1 MSQHKRRKLDCPK
14 DEELITKT
22 ITLSDVVQRTQL
34 PYIKKL
40 SPLPTPVPKTQVKL
54 KKKIKMEPNPILS
67 NTEDS
72 DSDAYSVLSSNSVR
86 NRVKAKVTKKV
97 KVKHEVLSDVKVE
110 KVVEPLKIAPPP
122 PPPPTA
128 PTSGFT
134 DLDGIDMMNL
144 PIDLE
149 DSNIDILELNN
160 KPELMQE
167 THANFLSLIRDIIC
181 STSDHRMNMK
191 TLEERLKTWQE
202 NPISPLND
210 WYSFSDNWVGVLQS
224 AVNFLSGNLQE
235 LPEDFVPYIEY
246 KQHLDVYQW
255 IGAGRDTDA
264 HLTPLAQ
271 YWLEHR
277 NEVKHSITAKP
288 LSSPVKPPTQQIQQ
302 QLEEIDVEVVDRSQ
316 TPPPPRCPTN
326 WTVRKADN
334 EEIKSFREQERRRY
348 DNPHKAFTYR

>member
-1 MSQHKRRKLDCPK
+1 M
-14 DEELITKT
+14 
-22 ITLSDVVQRTQL
+22 
-34 PYIKKL
+34 
-40 SPLPTPVPKTQVKL
+40 
-54 KKKIKMEPNPILS
+54 S

-72 DSDAYSVLSSNSVR
+72 DSDSYSVLSSNSVR

-97 KVKHEVLSDVKVE
+97 KVKNEILSEVKVDNMIE
-110 KVVEPLKIAPPP
+110 IAPPP
-122 PPPPTA
+122 TLSAPPPQPPPTPA
-128 PTSGFT
+128 SFT
-134 DLDGIDMMNL
+134 DLDGIDMISL

-167 THANFLSLIRDIIC
+167 THANFLSLIRDVIC
-181 STSDHRMNMK
+181 STCEHRMNMK
-191 TLEERLKTWQE
+191 TLEERLKSWQE

-210 WYSFSDNWVGVLQS
+210 WYSYSDNWIGVLQS
-224 AVNFLSGNLQE
+224 AVNFLSGNFPE

-246 KQHLDVYQW
+246 KQNVDVYQW

-277 NEVKHSITAKP
+277 NDVKLPIVAKQQS
-288 LSSPVKPPTQQIQQ
+288 SSPVKQQ
-302 QLEEIDVEVVDRSQ
+302 QSQQQQQHQQQEEIDVEVVDRSQ

-326 WTVRKADN
+326 WTVRKADL

>member
-1 MSQHKRRKLDCPK
+1 M
-14 DEELITKT
+14 
-22 ITLSDVVQRTQL
+22 
-34 PYIKKL
+34 KKL
-40 SPLPTPVPKTQVKL
+40 SPLPTPIPKSQVKL
-54 KKKIKMEPNPILS
+54 KKKLKKEASPVICS

-72 DSDAYSVLSSNSVR
+72 DSDAYSVLSSNSVK

-97 KVKHEVLSDVKVE
+97 MKVKSEMVSE
-110 KVVEPLKIAPPP
+110 KIAESVKISATTPSQPPP
-122 PPPPTA
+122 PLPPPPTNL
-128 PTSGFT
+128 

-144 PIDLE
+144 PIDLD
-149 DSNIDILELNN
+149 DSNVDILEFNN

-181 STSDHRMNMK
+181 STNDHRMCMK
-191 TLEERLKTWQE
+191 TLEERLKSWQE

-210 WYSFSDNWVGVLQS
+210 WYSLSDNWVRVLQS
-224 AVNFLSGNLQE
+224 AVNFLSGNFQE
-235 LPEDFVPYIEY
+235 LPDDFVPYIEY

-277 NEVKHSITAKP
+277 NETKPNVVKQQSPTK
-288 LSSPVKPPTQQIQQ
+288 SSQQ
-302 QLEEIDVEVVDRSQ
+302 QEEIDVEVVDRSQ

-326 WTVRKADN
+326 WTVRKADP

>member
-1 MSQHKRRKLDCPK
+1 M
-14 DEELITKT
+14 I
-22 ITLSDVVQRTQL
+22 QRTQL

-40 SPLPTPVPKTQVKL
+40 SPLPTPIPKSHVKL
-54 KKKIKMEPNPILS
+54 KKKLKKELTPPPPVIS

-86 NRVKAKVTKKV
+86 NRVKAKVTSKKV
-97 KVKHEVLSDVKVE
+97 MKVKSEVSE
-110 KVVEPLKIAPPP
+110 KVVEKIPAAPPPAPPP
-122 PPPPTA
+122 PQA
-128 PTSGFT
+128 NL
-134 DLDGIDMMNL
+134 DLEGIDMMNL

-149 DSNIDILELNN
+149 DSNVDILEFNN

-167 THANFLSLIRDIIC
+167 THANFLSLVRDIIC
-181 STSDHRMNMK
+181 STNEHRMCMK
-191 TLEERLKTWQE
+191 TLQERLKTWQE

-210 WYSFSDNWVGVLQS
+210 WYNLSDNWVGILQS
-224 AVNFLSGNLQE
+224 AVNFLSGNFQD

-246 KQHLDVYQW
+246 KQLLDVYQW

-264 HLTPLAQ
+264 HLSPLAQ

-277 NEVKHSITAKP
+277 NEVKP
-288 LSSPVKPPTQQIQQ
+288 PPPPPPPPVVVAKPPTSPTKTPQQ
-302 QLEEIDVEVVDRSQ
+302 QQQQQQQQHQQEEIDVEVVDRSQ

-326 WTVRKADN
+326 WTVRKADA